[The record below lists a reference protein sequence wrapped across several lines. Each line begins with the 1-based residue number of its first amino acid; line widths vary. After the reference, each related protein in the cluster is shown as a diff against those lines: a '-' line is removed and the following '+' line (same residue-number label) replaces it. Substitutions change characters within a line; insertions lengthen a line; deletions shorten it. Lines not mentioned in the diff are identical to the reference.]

1 MSDTCVSCGAY
12 VPEGRHICAN
22 CENGCKQLA
31 EKEHEKSA
39 LELLNEMQADADRFF
54 KAARR
59 LITMRKEKEDV

>member
-1 MSDTCVSCGAY
+1 MDDTCVSCGAY
-12 VPEGRHICAN
+12 AGEGRHICVN

-31 EKEHEKSA
+31 VDAHEKSA

-59 LITMRKEKEDV
+59 LIALRRDK